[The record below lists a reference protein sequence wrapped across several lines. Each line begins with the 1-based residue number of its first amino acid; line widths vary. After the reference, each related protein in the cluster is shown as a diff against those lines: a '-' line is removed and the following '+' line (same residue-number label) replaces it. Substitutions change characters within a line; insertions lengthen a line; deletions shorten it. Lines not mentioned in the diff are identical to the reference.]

1 MNNINQT
8 SSSPQI
14 AHQNSEFNANNQA
27 INQDEGGPTTSN
39 ASQFGAPKSREGLD
53 YEQDA

>member
-1 MNNINQT
+1 MNYINQT

-14 AHQNSEFNANNQA
+14 AHLNSEFNANNQA

-39 ASQFGAPKSREGLD
+39 AS
-53 YEQDA
+53 